1 MTTEKLQRLAKNLSG
16 LIDPK
21 DLPLESL
28 FFKLITIKGK
38 YKQYFE
44 GLNFKVEDFVKLFFF
59 TFSYLRTGKF
69 DLGQKYLNNVF
80 FVSFF
85 VPSDEKFIDDCGNCD
100 GQGRV
105 DCSSCET
112 GSVECDECDG
122 DGETLC
128 PECDGDGRQMGDNRW
143 EDCESCD
150 GTGKISCSNCDGS
163 GSLSCGECGG
173 SGRDDCFQCDGSGEM
188 NTIENNFTVKT
199 YLSWNPE
206 LKDIADYKIED
217 KSSIGP
223 EEFDKLTD
231 EKCILLSLEDG
242 HGELRRFVDPERYY
256 VCYFSDEG
264 NELYFSSSGNIL
276 NDFDPDH
283 FIV

>member
-1 MTTEKLQRLAKNLSG
+1 
-16 LIDPK
+16 
-21 DLPLESL
+21 
-28 FFKLITIKGK
+28 LITIKGK
-38 YKQYFE
+38 YKDYFTV
-44 GLNFKVEDFVKLFFF
+44 LNFKVEDFIKLFFF

-69 DLGQKYLNNVF
+69 DLGQKYLNNIF

-85 VPSDEKFIDDCGNCD
+85 IPSDEKFIDECGNCD
-100 GQGRV
+100 GGGRV

-128 PECDGDGRQMGDNRW
+128 PECDGDGRQMGDGQW
-143 EDCESCD
+143 EACDECD
-150 GTGKISCSNCDGS
+150 GDGKISCSNCDGS

-256 VCYFSDEG
+256 VYYFSDEG

>member
-38 YKQYFE
+38 YKDYFTV
-44 GLNFKVEDFVKLFFF
+44 LNFKVEDFIKLFFF

-69 DLGQKYLNNVF
+69 DLGQKYLNNIF

-85 VPSDEKFIDDCGNCD
+85 IPSDEKFIDECGNCD
-100 GQGRV
+100 GGGRV

-128 PECDGDGRQMGDNRW
+128 PECDGDGRQMGDGQW
-143 EDCESCD
+143 EACDECD
-150 GTGKISCSNCDGS
+150 GDGKISCSNCDGS

-256 VCYFSDEG
+256 VYYFSDEG